1 MPPSILDEPLIL
13 TVHGIVD
20 WTTKADC
27 NLAATP
33 AGLGEEATPQ
43 QTGDTNRLRNSRNV
57 SRRREDPSRLKRRA
71 AEVLIEEGRF
81 VLESLDPAERRE
93 GFDNFAT
100 FLPIRGMLYE
110 GTFHIPV

>member
-57 SRRREDPSRLKRRA
+57 SRRREDASRLKRRA
-71 AEVLIEEGRF
+71 AEVLIEEGGF
-81 VLESLDPAERRE
+81 VLESLDSAERAER
-93 GFDNFAT
+93 FDNFPIV
-100 FLPIRGMLYE
+100 LPIREMLYD
-110 GTFHIPV
+110 GTCNI